1 MHLILPTDING
12 SAGGAKRYIL
22 LVSPLCLKVEWQ
34 LSLTEKKAPE
44 EKVEIIAVENKI
56 KATDI

>member
-12 SAGGAKRYIL
+12 SAGGAERYIR
-22 LVSPLCLKVEWQ
+22 LVSPLCLEVEWQ
-34 LSLTEKKAPE
+34 LSFTEEKATE
-44 EKVEIIAVENKI
+44 EKVEIIAVGNKI